1 MGEGERCG
9 LHCQP
14 WNQER
19 RSCLVGGHSPP
30 QKPVVPSSHALR
42 PATRIRILE
51 AAKGVRR
58 PLFKSTYHRNQKLNT
73 SSKAKPNQRY
83 CINHFVSL
91 ILCFPYHFPSE
102 ILANSKNLPE
112 YQDNLFCS
120 PKSISIKLSF
130 LTKCSLV
137 FLRQRPHPLISKF
150 SHSCA
155 S

>member
-1 MGEGERCG
+1 M
-9 LHCQP
+9 
-14 WNQER
+14 
-19 RSCLVGGHSPP
+19 
-30 QKPVVPSSHALR
+30 VPSSHALR
-42 PATRIRILE
+42 FATRIRILE

-83 CINHFVSL
+83 CINYTFCTNIELTTSHCNCKSL
-91 ILCFPYHFPSE
+91 PLCFLNTFVFRTTFHQRS
-102 ILANSKNLPE
+102 ANSKSLPKS
-112 YQDNLFCS
+112 QDNLLYS
-120 PKSISIKLSF
+120 PKSISINLSF